1 MNIIVIF
8 DLRSVVFGGPS
19 NFVVGDTALVM
30 EIKRK
35 MDEPKQG
42 DSKDW
47 HEKERSTY

>member
-1 MNIIVIF
+1 LLWVIQ
-8 DLRSVVFGGPS
+8 R
-19 NFVVGDTALVM
+19 LVM

-35 MDEPKQG
+35 MDEPKKG